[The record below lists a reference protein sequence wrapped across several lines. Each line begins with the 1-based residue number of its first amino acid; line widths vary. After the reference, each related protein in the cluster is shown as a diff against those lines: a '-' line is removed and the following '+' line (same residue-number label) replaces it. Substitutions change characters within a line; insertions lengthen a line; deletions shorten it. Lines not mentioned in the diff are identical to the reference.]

1 MADEKNIENKDEN
14 VIEVEEV
21 EKIDVEEKVADEK
34 VEADES
40 EAKTDSV
47 DYEVYGNEVKDEAKK
62 AADRILGDL
71 FENIKSKQS
80 EFNKTVEELRTNKPA
95 FDLYVT
101 EEDLVAKIDLPRV
114 AKDDVSL
121 KISTESIEVD
131 AIFPEDIPE
140 DVKLIKSTRC
150 SGLTKT
156 VIPLPEEVAINEVT
170 AEFEDSVLTITV
182 PKIKGRKVDVEI
194 M

>member
-131 AIFPEDIPE
+131 ATFPEDIPE

-156 VIPLPEEVAINEVT
+156 VIPLSEEVAINEVT